1 MYSGFT
7 LLCQFLLYSKV
18 NQSSIY
24 LSVYLS
30 ASLLDFLPIY
40 FTTEHWVDFPVLYTR
55 SLLIDFMCS
64 ISTVYMSTPV
74 SQFIPAST
82 CLLNAEI
89 SFWFPQTSL
98 ATSVEPVLSERWEHA
113 VWALLRQLAWPS
125 SRVFWGSAP
134 WRDVWQWYSQTS
146 RVMFAHPQIFRPEE
160 MWNHDVSGG
169 RVCGGHDLW
178 KTFQGCGAATGI
190 VPTAS
195 QPASQPPCP
204 SGGKVLP
211 RTAGGHW
218 LVMKSQA
225 GLCWRGCWERCPELS
240 EQLRGRPS
248 VGGWWAV
255 SGARRPSQSRVTN
268 NRQGAPFCLWSSP
281 GLVSPPRWHLCC
293 PSPVGLVVRPFVF
306 QKLCH

>member
-1 MYSGFT
+1 MPISAV
-7 LLCQFLLYSKV
+7 Q
-18 NQSSIY
+18 QSESIID
-24 LSVYLS
+24 LSIYLS

-55 SLLIDFMCS
+55 SLLMDFMCS

-98 ATSVEPVLSERWEHA
+98 VTSVEPVLSERWEHA

-125 SRVFWGSAP
+125 SLVFWGSAP
-134 WRDVWQWYSQTS
+134 WRDVCQWYRRSDKSWRLLTLGS
-146 RVMFAHPQIFRPEE
+146 SGPSCVTV
-160 MWNHDVSGG
+160 WNHNVSGG

-178 KTFQGCGAATGI
+178 ETSRGCGAAGGI

-204 SGGKVLP
+204 SGGEVLP
-211 RTAGGHW
+211 RAARGQW
-218 LVMKSQA
+218 LGMESQA
-225 GLCWRGCWERCPELS
+225 GLCWRGCWERCPEPR
-240 EQLRGRPS
+240 EQLWGRPL
-248 VGGWWAV
+248 VGGLRCQ
-255 SGARRPSQSRVTN
+255 ARSQTLPE
-268 NRQGAPFCLWSSP
+268 QG
-281 GLVSPPRWHLCC
+281 H
-293 PSPVGLVVRPFVF
+293 
-306 QKLCH
+306 